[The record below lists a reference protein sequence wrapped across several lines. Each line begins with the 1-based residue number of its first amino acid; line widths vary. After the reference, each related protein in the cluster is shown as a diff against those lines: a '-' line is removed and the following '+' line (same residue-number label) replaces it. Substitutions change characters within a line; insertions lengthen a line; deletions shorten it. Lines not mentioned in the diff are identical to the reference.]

1 MAPFSV
7 FMFALLVSNVDM
19 KSLETN
25 LAIEKRASPACYG
38 SLGCFANEG
47 AFAISL
53 ERPLVLLPES
63 PQEVGTVFKLYTR
76 EYKTTSQDLQAI
88 HSNNAATTFSHFK
101 TKKTK
106 ILVHGF
112 LDNPAITSWQKDLKD
127 EFLKQDDYNVIIVDW
142 SKGNLPPYTRATANT
157 RVVGAQIAELVNT
170 LIKTKGVTAA
180 DFHIIGHSL
189 GSHISGYAGER
200 IPGLGRITGLDPAG
214 PYYENTD
221 PVVRL
226 DPSDAVFV
234 DAIHSDS
241 ESLIQ
246 FGLGMREPVAHL
258 DFYPNLGRDQ
268 PGCTRN
274 PFTQIAEWGLVQD
287 LGEPGMA
294 PDDWGES
301 GMTPGDWGESGM
313 TPDDWGE
320 SGMTPDDWC
329 ESGMTPDDWGESGMT
344 PDDWCESGMTPDD
357 WGESGMTP
365 DDWCESGTAEV
376 VACNHFRAVHFFI
389 ESVNTQCPFMGYPC
403 NTEEDFTSGK
413 CNSCGIVGCAY
424 MGLHAERNI
433 PPRGQ
438 TRKIYFSTAAHKPFC
453 QYHLDVSVKIA
464 PGTGQTERG
473 QLYAVFTG
481 DKGSTEKILLNESA
495 MDFHVGT
502 LYNFKVGTAKDVGNV
517 QSVTLSFT
525 HVAPL
530 LNPLQ
535 WDILG
540 LRDPKLYIQEVD
552 VDRKE
557 ANIKYVGS

>member
-7 FMFALLVSNVDM
+7 FMFALLVANVDM

-274 PFTQIAEWGLVQD
+274 PFTQIAEWGLVQ
-287 LGEPGMA
+287 
-294 PDDWGES
+294 
-301 GMTPGDWGESGM
+301 
-313 TPDDWGE
+313 
-320 SGMTPDDWC
+320 
-329 ESGMTPDDWGESGMT
+329 
-344 PDDWCESGMTPDD
+344 
-357 WGESGMTP
+357 
-365 DDWCESGTAEV
+365 GTAEV

-424 MGLHAERNI
+424 MGLHADRNI

-464 PGTGQTERG
+464 SGTGQTERG

-525 HVAPL
+525 HIAPL
-530 LNPLQ
+530 LNPLE

-557 ANIKYVGS
+557 ANIKTRLCTGGLSVQSDHSIVITRTC